1 MNISLHDE
9 MILAYKTLILYILK
23 DIDIIE
29 LKRIIWEKIFEEEE
43 EELINQLW
51 YEIDEIPEFN
61 LWYEIDEIPEFNLWY

>member
-1 MNISLHDE
+1 MNIFLHDE

-61 LWYEIDEIPEFNLWY
+61 LSDLEIQYSD

>member
-29 LKRIIWEKIFEEEE
+29 LKWIIWEKIFEEEE

-51 YEIDEIPEFN
+51 YEIDEIVE
-61 LWYEIDEIPEFNLWY
+61 WIKTI